1 VAANLAVLALL
12 STLHGDNDTALL
24 RAQVAARQA
33 DGRGLCR
40 PRALTT
46 WAAAR
51 MSLATGR
58 PDGAVAA
65 LRAVRTAPGSG
76 GSGGMHLTIRVLAT
90 PDLIEAAVKH
100 GDPEGVPALL
110 ATFENWATEMDSRPM
125 LALAARCH
133 ALLSP
138 DDDIAEEQFREA
150 LRLHDGRDLEFERA
164 RTQLLYGR
172 ALRRRRRPAMAREH
186 LHEALE
192 VFDGLTARSWATQAR
207 AELRAA
213 GGVSGPQKLLPE
225 LTPQQGEIARLV
237 AGGATNREI
246 AAQLFLSPRTV
257 DHHLR
262 NIFVRLGVRSRVEL
276 SRVVS

>member
-1 VAANLAVLALL
+1 
-12 STLHGDNDTALL
+12 
-24 RAQVAARQA
+24 
-33 DGRGLCR
+33 
-40 PRALTT
+40 
-46 WAAAR
+46 
-51 MSLATGR
+51 
-58 PDGAVAA
+58 
-65 LRAVRTAPGSG
+65 
-76 GSGGMHLTIRVLAT
+76 MHLTIRVMAT
-90 PDLIEAAVKH
+90 PDLIEAAVKQ

-110 ATFENWATEMDSRPM
+110 ATFEAWATEMDSRPM
-125 LALAARCH
+125 MALAARSH

-138 DDDIAEEQFREA
+138 DDAVADERFRLA
-150 LRLHDGRDLEFERA
+150 LHLHDGRDLEFERA

-192 VFDGLTARSWATQAR
+192 VFDGLTARGWAAQAR

-213 GGVSGPQKLLPE
+213 GGASSGPNRLTE

-237 AGGATNREI
+237 AEGATNREI

>member
-1 VAANLAVLALL
+1 
-12 STLHGDNDTALL
+12 
-24 RAQVAARQA
+24 
-33 DGRGLCR
+33 
-40 PRALTT
+40 
-46 WAAAR
+46 
-51 MSLATGR
+51 
-58 PDGAVAA
+58 
-65 LRAVRTAPGSG
+65 
-76 GSGGMHLTIRVLAT
+76 
-90 PDLIEAAVKH
+90 
-100 GDPEGVPALL
+100 
-110 ATFENWATEMDSRPM
+110 M

-138 DDDIAEEQFREA
+138 DDDVAEEQFREA

-192 VFDGLTARSWATQAR
+192 VFDGLTARSWATRAR